1 MGLIVILTAAT
12 ALALLGFISRAQ
24 KPKRIGATKPRACG
38 KDWSAMEDGAQS
50 RKDCLNWS
58 GKRSGPLGGETPLV
72 TAPRSSV
79 PSLARAGLAPSPR
92 HHAITGGRNKRC
104 SKSYAKVERSVNW
117 FVCFS

>member
-12 ALALLGFISRAQ
+12 ALALLGFILSRPEAEE
-24 KPKRIGATKPRACG
+24 
-38 KDWSAMEDGAQS
+38 DWRDQAEGLRQRLERDG
-50 RKDCLNWS
+50 RR
-58 GKRSGPLGGETPLV
+58 RSEPQGLPQLVREKEWAPGGETPLV